1 VDRNFKSTIR
11 CFVHKAIWTNYE
23 SWGNGTVIRP
33 VHQLA
38 RAILADFSHYLI
50 YFPFEACCEGVWIMG
65 ISNILIIED
74 DDIVARTI
82 ERCLRGKDFHVNMA
96 NSGVAGLKAAHRK
109 VPDLVI
115 LDVIMPGMDGYTVCK
130 EMRDDPILK
139 DVPILFLTAKIK
151 PEDAI
156 LGLSLGADD
165 YLRKPFNVDELLLRV
180 TAILRRTKNEKK
192 QTQPAAVLANTDQ
205 KTIPL
210 NTTDNHILRIGDYSL
225 NTRTFMFSTPVKGE
239 FRVTPVQYS
248 LLYHL
253 MSHPNKIFSPSLLLE
268 EVWDYPDTAG
278 SADLVRVHIKN
289 LREAIEADPQE
300 PVFIK
305 TIKGYGYTIQLDEGQ
320 EEKRPAR
327 KPKSK

>member
-1 VDRNFKSTIR
+1 MNT
-11 CFVHKAIWTNYE
+11 A
-23 SWGNGTVIRP
+23 
-33 VHQLA
+33 
-38 RAILADFSHYLI
+38 
-50 YFPFEACCEGVWIMG
+50 
-65 ISNILIIED
+65 NILIIED

-109 VPDLVI
+109 IPDLVI

-139 DVPILFLTAKIK
+139 EVPILFLTAKIK

-180 TAILRRTKNEKK
+180 TAILRRTKSETK
-192 QTQPAAVLANTDQ
+192 QAAQNQSSILASTDQ
-205 KTIPL
+205 KTLPL
-210 NTTDNHILRIGDYSL
+210 PQTDNHILRIGEYSL
-225 NTRTFMFSTPVKGE
+225 NTRTYMFSSPVKGE
-239 FRVTPVQYS
+239 FRVTPVQYA

-300 PVFIK
+300 PAFIK
-305 TIKGYGYTIQLDEGQ
+305 TIKGYGYTIQQDETQ
-320 EEKRPAR
+320 SELPQSPKKIKAR
-327 KPKSK
+327 RLS

>member
-1 VDRNFKSTIR
+1 MMRT
-11 CFVHKAIWTNYE
+11 
-23 SWGNGTVIRP
+23 
-33 VHQLA
+33 
-38 RAILADFSHYLI
+38 
-50 YFPFEACCEGVWIMG
+50 
-65 ISNILIIED
+65 SNILVIED

-82 ERCLRGKDFHVNMA
+82 ERCLRGRDFHVNLA
-96 NSGVAGLKAAHRK
+96 NSGVAGLRAAHRK

-115 LDVIMPGMDGYTVCK
+115 LDVIMPGMDGFTVCK
-130 EMRDDPILK
+130 EMREDPILK
-139 DVPILFLTAKIK
+139 EVPILFLTAKIR

-180 TAILRRTKNEKK
+180 IAILRRTKKENKEATPSK
-192 QTQPAAVLANTDQ
+192 TVVLASSDQ

-210 NTTDNHILRIGDYSL
+210 NSLNNNHIVRVGDYSL
-225 NTRTFMFSTPVKGE
+225 NTQTFIFSSPVKGE
-239 FRVTPVQYS
+239 FRVTPVQYA

-253 MSHPNKIFSPSLLLE
+253 MSHPNKIFSPTMLLE

-289 LREAIEADPQE
+289 LREAIEEDPRE

-305 TIKGYGYTIQLDEGQ
+305 TIKGYGYTIQP
-320 EEKRPAR
+320 EELEKTRHQTKRLKAR
-327 KPKSK
+327 